1 MQFSLPLQEENNH
14 KYLTRN
20 REKIETEETILKL
33 SMRNIVGGEKDKS
46 PFPSRLK
53 NAFITASV
61 SYIRFWLKETQ
72 STNKSSIP
80 WIGRHNRKLNIGRAN
95 PKAMFSF
102 LGMIGGIE
110 EVHTRTPLYHYRYLF
125 CPHVPQ
131 GTSLGKRMLLSCWLA
146 SGWQDALRFHSLF
159 WSKSKQIFEDW
170 YALSVRW
177 QNSLA
182 FKK

>member
-14 KYLTRN
+14 KNLTRN

-61 SYIRFWLKETQ
+61 SHIRFWLKETQ

-80 WIGRHNRKLNIGRAN
+80 LIGRHDRKLNIGRAN

-102 LGMIGGIE
+102 RRMIGGIE
-110 EVHTRTPLYHYRYLF
+110 EVHHTYPSI
-125 CPHVPQ
+125 
-131 GTSLGKRMLLSCWLA
+131 SLPVSLLSSCTPRHFSWQEDASFMLISFRLA
-146 SGWQDALRFHSLF
+146 RCFTVSFSIL
-159 WSKSKQIFEDW
+159 
-170 YALSVRW
+170 V
-177 QNSLA
+177 
-182 FKK
+182 